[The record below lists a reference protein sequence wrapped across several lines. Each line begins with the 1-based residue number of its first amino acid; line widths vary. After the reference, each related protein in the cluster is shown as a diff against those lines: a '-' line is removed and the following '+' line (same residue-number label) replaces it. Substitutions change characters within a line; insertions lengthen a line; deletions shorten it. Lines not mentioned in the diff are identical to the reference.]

1 VECCWPGQSCT
12 AVKELIPTGKL
23 RVGVVFA
30 PAPSAFFVVK
40 EANGEPRGV
49 TVDLAVELGRKLGVP
64 VDFMV
69 APNSGLVTDATESG
83 AIDVAFMPVDEERK
97 KRVDFGPSYFVIEST
112 YLATG
117 ASGIRTVAEVDR
129 PNVRIVGIANTTTI
143 RAAGRSLK
151 NTSIS
156 AAASVDEAM
165 AMLRSGKADA
175 FALSRDSLPPFVA
188 QLPRFANR
196 RWRLSADRHCDRN
209 PEASAECARIC
220 HSLYGERQGLRE
232 CTARA
237 GQGRIS
243 ERAGSAVMSTID
255 CCWMHGGR

>member
-1 VECCWPGQSCT
+1 
-12 AVKELIPTGKL
+12 VKELIPTGKL

-69 APNSGLVTDATESG
+69 VPNSGLVTDATESG

-143 RAAGRSLK
+143 RAAGRTLK
-151 NTSIS
+151 HTTVVAAPSIG
-156 AAASVDEAM
+156 DAM
-165 AMLRSGKADA
+165 AMMTGGKADA

-188 QLPRFANR
+188 GLPGSRMVEGGFQFTGVAIAVPKGR
-196 RWRLSADRHCDRN
+196 
-209 PEASAECARIC
+209 PEALAYVTAFLEQAKKAGTVRRAFECA
-220 HSLYGERQGLRE
+220 GLSHLDV
-232 CTARA
+232 AP
-237 GQGRIS
+237 
-243 ERAGSAVMSTID
+243 
-255 CCWMHGGR
+255 